1 MQLNAHRRAW
11 IRRIRSRVAQAVRDF
26 ALCRHG
32 GAMLYSGAV
41 AIGLLTTMGAT
52 MTNYAWHEAQ
62 NAELR
67 SAMRAAISTTAQLLP
82 RVTESAVE
90 EMIRERT
97 AAVLAGL
104 VEGLGIDKDDITIA
118 YDAATRIIR
127 ITIGGQATIRYDT
140 LWGADTNAGQ
150 GAALPNETVA
160 VTVDIDRYEIAVAA
174 DVTRSMASQ
183 FGTPAVVK
191 MTALQD
197 AIDAAIDIVESR
209 NLETTSSMTMA
220 LVPFG
225 HVVNVAD
232 TSGAGETADKRRYA
246 HMLGGAAVGTAG
258 VDGTTGHW
266 VDTFHHYGAGG
277 AMGPLLEQTLPIFET
292 PANWDLR
299 QTMAPDVSTQA
310 PAVGTWN
317 VNGDDFWNG
326 CVMAR
331 WGAYWNVDARPA
343 AWDPNDASNWPAS
356 GDVNGWTPASTA
368 LTGEPFHLSDAPP
381 AMADP
386 NTRFTAYSYPDSR
399 IGGPAD
405 ARLEAILYETLHP
418 NDVDGTL
425 INQLANYR
433 GDNNWAH
440 RGRASGGDG
449 SAYCPANAVLPL
461 TDAVATL
468 RASATALETLG
479 QLRVGMNTRSGGTY
493 LHLGVVW
500 GLRTLSPLWRDVWSA
515 TDAAGAA
522 RPLTPCATGETGT
535 HCQSDV
541 EKVILLVT
549 DGSNDFPPRG
559 GGWGPVNE
567 ARPNENPGQPAQ
579 AYCAMLENIDGA
591 ASYNDIFD
599 TQDSTVFDAEFDL
612 DGAGTFTG
620 AKLTP
625 LINAITRI
633 VDPAASNADKM
644 NWATALSGETPWQL
658 FRGDGGFA
666 DNLPGASLNLGGRPV
681 FNGYACRLT
690 SAFGPYGRVDD
701 SVQVGGDPVADVAPW
716 QAAGDW
722 TATRT
727 QAIGTLDDWLD
738 DACALAGD
746 RGVRIR
752 AIYIGNSTGATNI
765 GNINRLRQ
773 CAIAAGGAN
782 GDVLVAPDATSLEN
796 AFERIFTVRRNVR
809 FLN

>member
-1 MQLNAHRRAW
+1 
-11 IRRIRSRVAQAVRDF
+11 
-26 ALCRHG
+26 
-32 GAMLYSGAV
+32 MLYAGAV

-90 EMIRERT
+90 EMIKERT
-97 AAVLAGL
+97 AQVLAGL
-104 VEGLGIDKDDITIA
+104 VEGLGVDKDDITIA

-127 ITIGGQATIRYDT
+127 ITIGGQATLRYDT
-140 LWGADTNAGQ
+140 LWGASDPNAQ
-150 GAALPNETVA
+150 GTALPNQTVA

-174 DVTRSMASQ
+174 DVTRSMRSQ

-299 QTMAPDVSTQA
+299 QTMALDVSTQA

-317 VNGDDFWNG
+317 ANGDDFWNG

-405 ARLEAILYETLHP
+405 ARMEAILYETLHP

-433 GDNNWAH
+433 ADNSWAH
-440 RGRASGGDG
+440 RGRATGGDG

-461 TDAVATL
+461 TDTVATL
-468 RASATALETLG
+468 RTSATALQTLP

-522 RPLTPCATGETGT
+522 RPLTPCAAGETGT

-559 GGWGPVNE
+559 AGWGPVNE
-567 ARPNENPGQPAQ
+567 ARPDENPQQPAQ
-579 AYCAMLENIDGA
+579 AYCTTLENIDGG

-612 DGAGTFTG
+612 DGAGAFTG

-625 LINAITRI
+625 LINAITRV
-633 VDPAASNADKM
+633 VDPAASNADKL

-690 SAFGPYGRVDD
+690 SAFGPYGRVGD
-701 SVQVGGDPVADVAPW
+701 SVQVGGDPVAAVSAW
-716 QAAGDW
+716 QPAGDW

-727 QAIGTLDDWLD
+727 QAVDTLNTWLD

-782 GDVLVAPDATSLEN
+782 ADVLVAPDATSLEN